1 MRGLILAVLI
11 FINISFASIVFKP
24 DKEVYKKGE
33 NVCFYIEN
41 NTNKEIIL
49 PSSAPWVVFEDDKLL
64 FAPVATQQI
73 VKIKPRQK
81 KKWCWNQKDFDK
93 NEIISGE
100 YTIRLTVFENGKRRF
115 LTFKVKIQPK
125 YSNAQ

>member
-11 FINISFASIVFKP
+11 FMNISFASIVFKP

>member
-1 MRGLILAVLI
+1 MRGLILVVLI
-11 FINISFASIVFKP
+11 FMNISFASIVFKP
-24 DKEVYKKGE
+24 YKEVYKKDE
-33 NVCFYIEN
+33 NICFYIEN

-115 LTFKVKIQPK
+115 LTFKVKVQPK

>member
-11 FINISFASIVFKP
+11 FMNISFASIVFKP

-41 NTNKEIIL
+41 NTNTEIIL

>member
-115 LTFKVKIQPK
+115 LTFKVKVQPK